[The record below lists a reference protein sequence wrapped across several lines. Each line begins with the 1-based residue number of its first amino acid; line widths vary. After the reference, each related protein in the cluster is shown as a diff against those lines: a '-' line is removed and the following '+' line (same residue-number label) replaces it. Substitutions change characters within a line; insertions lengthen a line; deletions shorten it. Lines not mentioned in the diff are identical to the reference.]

1 MQYLVVGAGPAGV
14 IAAET
19 LRRQAP
25 DSDITLIGDE
35 PEPAYSRMA
44 LPYYLAGQI
53 EEAGTHLRQDP
64 EHFERLDINQLR
76 ARVQSI
82 DTHAHRLGLD
92 TGDSLGYDR
101 LLLATGSHP
110 VAPPIPGLDQ
120 PGVHHC
126 WTIADARNI
135 AARTTSGT
143 RVALIGAGFIGCIIM
158 EALVERGVRLEVLE
172 MDQRMVP
179 RMMDQAGGELIK
191 KWCNQRGVGVH
202 TSARVRGLQPEAGGG
217 LRLEC
222 EGAPDLSADLVVVAT
237 GVKPNIQFLGG
248 SGIAVGQGV
257 QVDEH
262 LRSSAPDVYAAGDV
276 CEGLDWSTGSRAVHA
291 IQPAASEH
299 GRIAALNMAGEE
311 TAYRGSLN
319 MNVLDTLG
327 LISSS
332 FGEWMDRPGGETASR
347 IDPERFRY
355 LRLQFE
361 DDRLVG
367 AIGLGL
373 TQHVGILRGLI
384 QSRLHLGVWKQR
396 LLADPTRIMEAYLA
410 CTQFPQDV
418 QTPA

>member
-14 IAAET
+14 IASET
-19 LRRQAP
+19 LREQDPA
-25 DSDITLIGDE
+25 SDITLVGDE

-44 LPYYLAGQI
+44 LPYYLAGRI
-53 EEAGTHLRQDP
+53 PEAGTHLRQNP
-64 EHFERLDINQLR
+64 GHFERLGINQLR
-76 ARVQSI
+76 ARVRSL
-82 DTHAHRLGLD
+82 DTRARKLGLD
-92 TGDSLGYDR
+92 TGDSLTYDR
-101 LLLATGSHP
+101 LLLATGAHP

-120 PGVHHC
+120 SGVHHC
-126 WTIADARNI
+126 WTIADARQI
-135 AARTTSGT
+135 AAGTGSGT

-158 EALVERGVRLEVLE
+158 EALVERGVQLDVLE
-172 MDQRMVP
+172 MDERMVP
-179 RMMDQAGGELIK
+179 RMMDQPGSDLIRQ
-191 KWCNQRGVGVH
+191 WCSRKGVRVH
-202 TSARVRGLQPEAGGG
+202 TSARVRALQPETGGG

-237 GVKPNIQFLGG
+237 GVKPNIDFLDR
-248 SGIAVGQGV
+248 SGIATGQGV

-262 LRSSAPDVYAAGDV
+262 LRSSVPEVYAAGDV
-276 CEGLDWSTGSRAVHA
+276 CEGLDWSTGGRAVHA

-299 GRIAALNMAGEE
+299 GRIAALNMAGVE
-311 TAYRGSLN
+311 TAYQGSLN

-332 FGEWMDRPGGETASR
+332 FGQWMDSPDGETASR

-384 QSRLHLGVWKQR
+384 QSRLRLGVWKQR
-396 LLADPTRIMEAYLA
+396 LMSDPTRIMEAYLA
-410 CTQFPQDV
+410 CTQFPQDIAIP
-418 QTPA
+418 Q